1 MAEEDLAE
9 MLSKCLEILDE
20 NLDTLCD
27 IDDHLED
34 EKEDVLEPGMGLHEL
49 IDMTEDVA
57 LSSKI
62 KKAQSNFMKRQ
73 SEPNF

>member
-9 MLSKCLEILDE
+9 MLSKCLDILDE

-27 IDDHLED
+27 IDDQLDD
-34 EKEDVLEPGMGLHEL
+34 EKEDVLEPGMGLHDL
-49 IDMTEDVA
+49 IDMSEDVA
-57 LSSKI
+57 LASKI

-73 SEPNF
+73 SESNF